1 MRFFAF
7 AGGRVEH
14 QGMSSRRP
22 KCGVLRRSLQP
33 QVRCFGLPWSELPK
47 PDARTAL
54 CGAMPGMVTGSG
66 VTPDERDIA
75 KRQNA
80 NGPNN
85 RTAAGGNTCRSG
97 YVWREA
103 WVGDTVCATPT
114 ERAAAKDQNAM
125 NAQRSTPVAATQP
138 QPAPP
143 PPAPARNNPACQS
156 YARSAVSD
164 FNQGI
169 GRKECAS
176 KVQADPCRWHDDF
189 NRHYDWCVTAQT
201 AARNSEASIRDR
213 LLLGCHARLPCD
225 SRRGKGP
232 SWRCQANRARAN
244 SSAHEQD
251 CANRVEAGRPF
262 NAPQG

>member
-1 MRFFAF
+1 MRSSAKVVATTSAVLWLAMVGTAE
-7 AGGRVEH
+7 AGCKNGFVWR
-14 QGMSSRRP
+14 
-22 KCGVLRRSLQP
+22 
-33 QVRCFGLPWSELPK
+33 
-47 PDARTAL
+47 DARDGDGV
-54 CGAMPGMVTGSG
+54 C

-103 WVGDTVCATPT
+103 WVGDTVCVTPT

-138 QPAPP
+138 QPAPPP

-176 KVQADPCRWHDDF
+176 KVRADPGRWHDDF

-201 AARNSEASIRDR
+201 AARNSEGSIRDR
-213 LLLGCHARLPCD
+213 LLLGCHARSTL
-225 SRRGKGP
+225 
-232 SWRCQANRARAN
+232 
-244 SSAHEQD
+244 
-251 CANRVEAGRPF
+251 
-262 NAPQG
+262 